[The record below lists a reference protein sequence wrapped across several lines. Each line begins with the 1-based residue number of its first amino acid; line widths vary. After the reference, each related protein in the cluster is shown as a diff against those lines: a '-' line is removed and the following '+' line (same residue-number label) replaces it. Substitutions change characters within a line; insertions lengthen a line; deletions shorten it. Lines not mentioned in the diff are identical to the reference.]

1 MVHTEIQAEKAVTED
16 VKELAEDVGD
26 ERLAHASGAT
36 PIVGRFNSRSR
47 VREGEEVEIAVD
59 TRTTHFFD
67 LDTGRGIYDAATT
80 QSNGG
85 QG

>member
-1 MVHTEIQAEKAVTED
+1 MVHAEIQAQKAVTED

-26 ERLAHASGAT
+26 ERMAHSTGST

-47 VREGEEVEIAVD
+47 VREGENVEIAVD

-67 LDTGRGIYDAATT
+67 RDTGRGIYDAAT

-85 QG
+85 QA